1 MTEVINDTEFFNR
14 LLGNEKTIQYIFDS
28 KNVILP
34 GITSSAQGFTAVIN
48 HETAFQAMCENANAR
63 LAMYNSY
70 TVTESILTNSTKALE
85 IMRNSSRYQ
94 IVSGTINARNGGTL
108 YGGKAFV
115 FSVSQNCSN
124 DDSNAGG
131 TYTYNCYHH
140 GTYLN
145 GGTIENK
152 SAYQWYGTTGLLGNI
167 KKFASSVTAGH
178 FNHLHGGGDSGTGYA
193 AIFKI

>member
-1 MTEVINDTEFFNR
+1 MEVDVFFPKEEREDQDSIDDSYYGETKGEHDIYDSRRYFINVNR
-14 LLGNEKTIQYIFDS
+14 IPKKYLD
-28 KNVILP
+28 
-34 GITSSAQGFTAVIN
+34 
-48 HETAFQAMCENANAR
+48 R
-63 LAMYNSY
+63 LH
-70 TVTESILTNSTKALE
+70 
-85 IMRNSSRYQ
+85 YQ
-94 IVSGTINARNGGTL
+94 VVSGTVDARNGGTL

-115 FSVSQNCSN
+115 ISISQNCKS
-124 DDSNAGG
+124 SQVNAGG

-152 SAYQWYGTTGLLGNI
+152 SAYQWYGTTGVLGNI

-178 FNHLHGGGDSGTGYA
+178 FDHNNGGGSKGTGYA